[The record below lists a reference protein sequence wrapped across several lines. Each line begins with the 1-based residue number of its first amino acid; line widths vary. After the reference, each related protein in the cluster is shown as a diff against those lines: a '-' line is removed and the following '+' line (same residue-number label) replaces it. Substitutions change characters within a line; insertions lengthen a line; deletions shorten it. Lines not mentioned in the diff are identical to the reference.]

1 MYIESY
7 EKNVPS
13 WLLSPGYSMNSFFE
27 TVLRCVQV
35 HEFAQSHSDDNR
47 GWTLFT
53 WFLYYQDHG
62 IFWMSFKTTTGF

>member
-47 GWTLFT
+47 G
-53 WFLYYQDHG
+53 
-62 IFWMSFKTTTGF
+62 

>member
-13 WLLSPGYSMNSFFE
+13 WLLSPGYSMYSFFE
-27 TVLRCVQV
+27 TVLRRVQV

-47 GWTLFT
+47 G
-53 WFLYYQDHG
+53 
-62 IFWMSFKTTTGF
+62 